1 MARVVGRST
10 SPVLAMGVSSY
21 TIHSGP
27 TVLLRK
33 EVITTRTLLWAD
45 VCASVNFGQTQAKC
59 VRDSGTA
66 PEQCGQV
73 EDLAIP
79 KRFKY
84 VWTG

>member
-10 SPVLAMGVSSY
+10 SPVLAIGVSSY

-33 EVITTRTLLWAD
+33 EVITTRTWLWTD
-45 VCASVNFGQTQAKC
+45 VRAFLNLGHIQAKC
-59 VRDSGTA
+59 IRDSGIA
-66 PEQCGQV
+66 SVQCGQV
-73 EDLAIP
+73 GDWAIP
-79 KRFKY
+79 IRFKY